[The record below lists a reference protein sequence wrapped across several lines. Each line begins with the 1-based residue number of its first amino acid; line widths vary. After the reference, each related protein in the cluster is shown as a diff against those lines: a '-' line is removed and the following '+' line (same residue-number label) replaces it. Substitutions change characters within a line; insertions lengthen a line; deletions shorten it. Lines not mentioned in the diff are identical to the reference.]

1 MYFDLQ
7 ATATFVALFW
17 MISGLFFICGY
28 SIFRISRWIRGG
40 RHGNSV
46 KRQ

>member
-17 MISGLFFICGY
+17 IISGLFFITGKAIY
-28 SIFRISRWIRGG
+28 SAYKCFRSRGA
-40 RHGNSV
+40 
-46 KRQ
+46 KK